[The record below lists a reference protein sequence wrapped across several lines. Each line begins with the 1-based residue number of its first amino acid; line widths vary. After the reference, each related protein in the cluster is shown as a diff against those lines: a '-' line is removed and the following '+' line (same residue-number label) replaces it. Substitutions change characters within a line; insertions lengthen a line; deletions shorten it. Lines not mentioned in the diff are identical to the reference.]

1 MPLLKTNRNALLR
14 MLLVIGM
21 FGGMIWGTSPNLQSA
36 TKTQQLPCVFT
47 ASGYL
52 DCLSEVDPS
61 DPLNEK
67 IPLILIHGINPE
79 SVPAPPDYTCWD
91 NFSSYFNLLSPSLKN
106 KYKLYKFEY
115 YSNDVSIFDL
125 GGKLRDVLDIRNSQD
140 PNFSKKSIVIIGHS
154 MGGLVARSFIQQH
167 WQQQGIFGGKRGGE
181 RVLKLITLGT
191 PHHGSPMS
199 NGEARDQK
207 AGFSWGNTLN
217 LFDNSYY
224 SAFGPKYYQLNR
236 SNLCWDNYDGLL
248 NYSIYPNERNDW
260 LATELNSDSTFDN
273 KIIAYA
279 GSFPTPSCVTCCTSK
294 YCLGNGILSGVFNLQ
309 SDGIVPISSALFHTQ
324 TGEPRVVWRFF
335 SEYNHSEIVAGK
347 GDNILFDRIKL
358 DLEAIQ
364 PATLPSAPVLSSPG
378 TSSSPGPVISITTPT
393 FRWQP
398 VPDAQSY
405 GLYIRQLNSD
415 GSLGPLVF
423 DSEVNW
429 GPIIG
434 SEFPLPSNFALVD
447 GRRYRWDM
455 RSRNIAGWGNLTSEF
470 YFQINTGTGN
480 GGCLVTPLTVPTT
493 ITGSLS
499 SSDCSFSSSG
509 RWPGSYYD
517 QYSFNG
523 VSGQQVTISLNAT
536 WDTFLI
542 LNGPNGTEVAYNDDS
557 DGTLNSRIPVGLT
570 LTGTYTIQATSYH
583 PATTGPYTLSIS
595 NSSSGGGC
603 NYSLS
608 PTNSN
613 IGSGGGTGSISV
625 TAGAGCNWTASS
637 TAGWMTVT
645 SGFSGSGNGS
655 VTYSVGSNSGGSRTG
670 TLTIAGQVFTVQQNG
685 NSNGGVGIEFNRTS
699 VNFGTVPVGNRPTES
714 ILITNPLS
722 STGTLTV
729 TVGTLS
735 SPFAVE
741 LNGGTHSLGPGQSL
755 PVNITFTPTSSASF
769 SGNLV
774 ITHNAPGGSTTIP
787 ISGTGQALTVGIS
800 ISPNPVVFSN
810 VSIGDAQTI
819 TLTISNPSTSTGNLN
834 GTVSNL
840 SAPFQVCCNTT
851 FAIGPGSSFPVSIR
865 FLPTIAG
872 TFNQTLAITH
882 NASNNPT
889 TVQVSGTT
897 AGITMTVST
906 MSLNFGN
913 LEIGQSRDLAVTI
926 MNASTSNGNL
936 NGNTYTT
943 DFGNP
948 NMFSILSGSTL
959 FNLPPGASNTL
970 IIRFAPTSA
979 GTFTGTFRISHNAT
993 NQPQP
998 LQISVSGTGVSS
1010 QGGGCSPIPMNMP
1023 QTVNGALS
1031 PTDCMFSGTTK
1042 YLDIYSF
1049 SGFAGQQ
1056 ITITLTSSAF
1066 DAYLYLL
1073 TSVNGT
1079 NLAQDDDSAGAGG
1092 ARIIYT
1098 LSSTGTFVIYATSL
1112 NANQVG
1118 NYTLSLTNSGGGGGC
1133 NYSIS
1138 PTSSSIGAGG
1148 GTGTISVTT
1157 GAGCSWSASSNVSW
1171 IIVTSGFS
1179 GSGNGSVAYS
1189 VSSNSGSSRSGTL
1202 TIAGQ
1207 TFTLSQSA
1215 GASNENG
1222 CEVPLTISIGQTVNT
1237 ILNSD
1242 CVYTNTHRNI
1252 DAYRFSGSGGQTVTI
1267 TLSSSAFNTYLYLL
1281 DGNRNTLQSNDDANG
1296 TNSQIIYTLPYSGT
1310 FNIDAT
1316 SLNEGAT
1323 GQYTL
1328 TLTNEGS
1335 GGGCSYS
1342 ISPASGAHGSGN
1354 ESGSVTVSAGSNCS
1368 WTATSNVS
1376 WITITSGFS
1385 GLGNGTVTYQVGSN
1399 SGSTRTGTLTI
1410 AARTFTVS
1418 QSAGSTGEDGCG
1430 DNGFTIAIGQ
1440 TVNRVLDTSCHY
1452 LDEPGRYVDEYRFY
1466 ASAGTQVTIT
1476 LNSSIFDAYLF
1487 LIDPNFYLLAQDDDS
1502 GGGTNS
1508 RISYSLPYSGT
1519 YRIQATSYTNGQ
1531 TGPYTLTLSNGYTQK
1546 PLLSNQFEIKTV
1558 SSLENEFVDTVIKP
1572 VEIVEFP
1579 DLKVKK
1585 GIKPAQKEL
1594 FQIEGFPSLQKP
1606 STGNPDFFFSQERK

>member
-52 DCLSEVDPS
+52 DCLSEVDPN

-79 SVPAPPDYTCWD
+79 SVPSPPDYTCWD
-91 NFSSYFNLLSPSLKN
+91 NFRSYFNLLSPSLKS

-125 GGKLRDVLDIRNSQD
+125 GGKLRDVLDIQNSRD
-140 PNFSKKSIVIIGHS
+140 PNFSNKSIVIIGHS

-207 AGFSWGNTLN
+207 AGFSWGNILN

-224 SAFGPKYYQLNR
+224 SPIGPKYYQLNR
-236 SNLCWDNYDGLL
+236 SNLYWDNYDGLL

-279 GSFPTPSCVTCCTSK
+279 GSFPTPSCVSCCTNK
-294 YCLGNGILSGVFNLQ
+294 YCLGNSILSGVFNLQ

-324 TGEPRVVWRFF
+324 NGEPRVVWRFF

-347 GDNILFDRIKL
+347 GDNILFDKIKL

-378 TSSSPGPVISITTPT
+378 TSSSPGPVISTTTPT
-393 FRWQP
+393 FQWQP
-398 VPDAQSY
+398 VPSAQNY

-429 GPIIG
+429 GPISG
-434 SEFPLPSNFALVD
+434 SIFSLPSSFALVD

-455 RSRNIAGWGNLTSEF
+455 RSRNTAGWGNLTSEF

-493 ITGSLS
+493 IPGSLS
-499 SSDCSFSSSG
+499 SSDCSFSSG
-509 RWPGSYYD
+509 RAPGSYYD

-523 VSGQQVTISLNAT
+523 VSGQQVTISLNAG

-542 LNGPNGTEVAYNDDS
+542 LNGPNATEVAYNDDS
-557 DGTLNSRIPVGLT
+557 NETLNSRITVGLT
-570 LTGTYTIQATSYH
+570 LTGTYTIQATSYNS
-583 PATTGPYTLSIS
+583 ATTGSYTLSIS
-595 NSSSGGGC
+595 TSGSGGGC

-608 PTNSN
+608 PTNSS

-625 TAGAGCNWTASS
+625 TAGTGCNWTASS
-637 TAGWMTVT
+637 NVGWMTVT

-655 VTYSVGSNSGGSRTG
+655 VTYSVSGNSSSARTG
-670 TLTIAGQVFTVQQNG
+670 TLTIAGQIFTVQQNG

-699 VNFGTVPVGNRPTES
+699 VNFGTVPVGNTPTES

-735 SPFAVE
+735 PPFAVG
-741 LNGGTHSLGPGQSL
+741 LNSGIHTLGPGQSL
-755 PVNITFTPTSSASF
+755 PVNITFTPTSSANF

-774 ITHNAPGGSTTIP
+774 VTHNAPGGSTNVP

-800 ISPNPVVFSN
+800 VSPNPVVFSN

-819 TLTISNPSTSTGNLN
+819 TLTISNPSTSSGNLN

-851 FAIGPGSSFPVSIR
+851 FAIGPGGSFPISIR

-882 NASNNPT
+882 NA
-889 TVQVSGTT
+889 
-897 AGITMTVST
+897 
-906 MSLNFGN
+906 
-913 LEIGQSRDLAVTI
+913 
-926 MNASTSNGNL
+926 
-936 NGNTYTT
+936 
-943 DFGNP
+943 
-948 NMFSILSGSTL
+948 
-959 FNLPPGASNTL
+959 
-970 IIRFAPTSA
+970 
-979 GTFTGTFRISHNAT
+979 T

-998 LQISVSGTGVSS
+998 LQIPVSGTGVSS
-1010 QGGGCSPIPMNMP
+1010 QGGGCPPIPLNMS
-1023 QTVNGALS
+1023 QTVNGVLS
-1031 PTDCMFSGTTK
+1031 PTDCVFSGTTQ

-1049 SGFAGQQ
+1049 SGSVGQQ

-1073 TSVNGT
+1073 PAVNGMV
-1079 NLAQDDDSAGAGG
+1079 LAQDDDSAGEGG

-1098 LSSTGTFVIYATSL
+1098 LSSTGTFVIYATSYS
-1112 NANQVG
+1112 ANQLG

-1148 GTGTISVTT
+1148 GTGTLSVTT

-1171 IIVTSGFS
+1171 ITITSGFS

-1189 VSSNSGSSRSGTL
+1189 VSNNSSSSRTGTL
-1202 TIAGQ
+1202 IIAGR
-1207 TFTLSQSA
+1207 TFTLSQLA
-1215 GASNENG
+1215 GASGENG
-1222 CEVPLTISIGQTVNT
+1222 CEVPVTISIEQTVT
-1237 ILNSD
+1237 TTLNSD
-1242 CVYTNTHRNI
+1242 CVYTNTHQNI
-1252 DAYRFSGSGGQTVTI
+1252 DTYRFSGSGGQTVTI
-1267 TLSSSAFNTYLYLL
+1267 TMSSSAFDTYLYLL
-1281 DGNRNTLQSNDDANG
+1281 DGSRNTLQSNDDANG
-1296 TNSQIIYTLPYSGT
+1296 TTNSQITYTLPYSGT

-1316 SLNEGAT
+1316 SLNEYAT

-1328 TLTNEGS
+1328 TLTS
-1335 GGGCSYS
+1335 GGGGECSYS
-1342 ISPASGAHGSGN
+1342 ISPASRSHGSGN
-1354 ESGSVTVSAGSNCS
+1354 ETGSVTVSAGTNCS
-1368 WTATSNVS
+1368 WTASANVN
-1376 WITITSGFS
+1376 WITVTSGFS
-1385 GLGNGTVTYQVGSN
+1385 GLGNGSVTYQVSSN
-1399 SGSTRTGTLTI
+1399 SGSARTGILTI

-1440 TVNRVLDTSCHY
+1440 TVNRGLDTSCY
-1452 LDEPGRYVDEYRFY
+1452 YIDEPGRYVDEYRFY

-1476 LNSSIFDAYLF
+1476 LSSSVFDAYLF

-1508 RISYSLPYSGT
+1508 RISYTLPYSGT
-1519 YRIQATSYTNGQ
+1519 YRIQATSYTSGQ

-1572 VEIVEFP
+1572 VGIVEFP

-1594 FQIEGFPSLQKP
+1594 LQIEGLPSLQKP